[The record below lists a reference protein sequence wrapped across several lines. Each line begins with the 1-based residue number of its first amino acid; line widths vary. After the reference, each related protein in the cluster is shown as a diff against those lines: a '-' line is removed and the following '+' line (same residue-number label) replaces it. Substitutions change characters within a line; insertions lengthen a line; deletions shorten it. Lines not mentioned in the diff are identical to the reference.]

1 MHTIGR
7 DDPDSITTA
16 VGLGLTS
23 PVAWS
28 MTPRQLAVFKQLCN
42 LQIEEG
48 GLHSVLPNVFDA
60 LLALARRPWWDG
72 EVADIACEPC
82 PGLPV

>member
-1 MHTIGR
+1 MHTIGH
-7 DDPDSITTA
+7 DDPDAISTA

-28 MTPRQLAVFKQLCN
+28 MTPRQLAVFKQLCR
-42 LQIEEG
+42 LQMEDG
-48 GLHSVLPNVFDA
+48 GMHSVLPNVFDA
-60 LLALARRPWWDG
+60 LLAVARRPWWDRD
-72 EVADIACEPC
+72 VADIPCETS